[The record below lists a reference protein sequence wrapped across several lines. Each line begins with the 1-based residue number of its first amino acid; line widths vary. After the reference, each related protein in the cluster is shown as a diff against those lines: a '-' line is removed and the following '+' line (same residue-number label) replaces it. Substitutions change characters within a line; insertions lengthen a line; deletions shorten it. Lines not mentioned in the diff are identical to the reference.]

1 MTRCLGLARDDQVV
15 EIGPGTGVL
24 TERLLQHL
32 DFLTVVELDRDL
44 AKFLA
49 NKFAS
54 ESLKIVQQ
62 DILNFDLS
70 NLFSSSSQSDE
81 AQLRIVGNLP
91 YNISTPLLFHLIES
105 IAVIRDMLF
114 MVQKE
119 VALRLCA
126 NPGGKHYGRL
136 SVMSQLSLNSQIL
149 FEVAPA
155 AFNPPPKVDSAVVRL
170 IPKQENA
177 SINDMM
183 RFRQLV
189 KMAFSQR
196 RKTLRNS
203 LKSLVTEEQFLH
215 ADISSSWRAENLGV
229 DDFIRLANT

>member
-1 MTRCLGLARDDQVV
+1 M
-15 EIGPGTGVL
+15 
-24 TERLLQHL
+24 
-32 DFLTVVELDRDL
+32 
-44 AKFLA
+44 
-49 NKFAS
+49 
-54 ESLKIVQQ
+54 
-62 DILNFDLS
+62 
-70 NLFSSSSQSDE
+70 
-81 AQLRIVGNLP
+81 
-91 YNISTPLLFHLIES
+91 
-105 IAVIRDMLF
+105 IRDMLF

>member
-44 AKFLA
+44 VKFLDH
-49 NKFAS
+49 KFAS

-70 NLFSSSSQSDE
+70 DLFSSSSQSDE

-177 SINDMM
+177 SINDMI
-183 RFRQLV
+183 RFRRLV